1 MQQPQPMMMQPG
13 MVAQPGMTYQDP
25 AMMGMQM
32 GQPGMVAQPGMMT
45 PAPGYDED
53 PRTQVPPYY
62 VTKDFNFV
70 DGG

>member
-1 MQQPQPMMMQPG
+1 
-13 MVAQPGMTYQDP
+13 
-25 AMMGMQM
+25 MMGMQM